1 MQNIPIKTEQGKAIR
16 EIFVASPGFVL
27 ASFDYSQIDLRSL
40 AVLSGDK
47 KLIEFFKSGGDIH
60 ADVASELF
68 GVPKDKI
75 DHEQRRRAKV
85 INFGIIYGMGVLAL
99 KANLSR
105 SDLSDRGSSISQAKS
120 GVASRAEAEEF
131 YKKYFETFPGVT
143 KYLEQTKKEARERGY
158 TETLFGRRRYFPGI
172 NSGPEYMQKA
182 FERQAANAPIQGT
195 SADIIKIAMI
205 EVDKEIEKR
214 KWREDAHLL
223 LQIHD
228 ELLFEIKKEKVEK
241 VIPEIKKI
249 MESVVYPEQ
258 DRGVQESIPFPV
270 KSSSGISWGDI

>member
-1 MQNIPIKTEQGKAIR
+1 
-16 EIFVASPGFVL
+16 
-27 ASFDYSQIDLRSL
+27 
-40 AVLSGDK
+40 
-47 KLIEFFKSGGDIH
+47 
-60 ADVASELF
+60 
-68 GVPKDKI
+68 
-75 DHEQRRRAKV
+75 
-85 INFGIIYGMGVLAL
+85 MGVLAL

-120 GVASRAEAEEF
+120 GGASRAEAEEF
-131 YKKYFETFPGVT
+131 YKKYFVTFPGVT

-214 KWREDAHLL
+214 KSRKSNPRN
-223 LQIHD
+223 
-228 ELLFEIKKEKVEK
+228 KKNNGKCGLPRAGSRGARVHSL
-241 VIPEIKKI
+241 PGKI
-249 MESVVYPEQ
+249 FQ
-258 DRGVQESIPFPV
+258 WHFLG
-270 KSSSGISWGDI
+270 